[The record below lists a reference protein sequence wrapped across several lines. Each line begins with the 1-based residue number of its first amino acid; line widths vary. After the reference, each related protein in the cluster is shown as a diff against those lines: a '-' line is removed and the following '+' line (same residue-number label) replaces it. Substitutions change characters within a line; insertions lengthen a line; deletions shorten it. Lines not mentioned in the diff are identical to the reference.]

1 MSIPQN
7 YYNYQTNSFPNP
19 DSSLSQNEI
28 KENKS
33 LSYRKRTLEGLSMKP
48 KLYEVQFG
56 EKNPYLLNNLK
67 FGNNIIKTT
76 KYNLLTLLPKNLFY
90 QFTRVSNIYFLVVSI
105 LTCMSFSPKQP
116 ASMIGTFVFVL
127 LFTLC
132 KDGFEDFG
140 RYQQDIKNNNR
151 LVHLLNNGKFIDE
164 KCYKLMPGDIIKI
177 KEDEECTCDILIL
190 KSSNKGGYLYLDT
203 KNLDGETNLKEKMSL
218 EELKD
223 ISLNENEFSNIQGK
237 IETTES
243 DADLNEWEGL
253 LEVNNQ
259 KNIYCCIKNMIL
271 KGCIV
276 KNTKFVYGI
285 VIYVGHHTK
294 IMKNSK
300 KPKPKISKIMK
311 TMNKIMYSLF
321 AFTISICAIFSLCS
335 MKFIDKNSKNYTYI
349 FFFYD
354 PNQKKNKPIFR
365 LIIHFFTFFVSYAQI
380 IPISLYVVMEMIK
393 LFQSFLI
400 KYDYEMFDLNIQ
412 TPSSCRESGLIEEL
426 GQIDFIFS
434 DKTGTL
440 TQNIMEFKKCF
451 INGKVYGAETEF
463 NECNNHK
470 FSINGDMEAY
480 KRLKEKPNNEI
491 EKCDRDILELFFIL
505 LSTCH
510 DVFPENEN
518 GKIIYQGSSPDDIAL
533 VKGAQQLGYEFIEK
547 NFTTIKVYNNINDE
561 LLEFEIYCILPF
573 DSERKRM
580 SVILK
585 DLKNNKYILFSKGSD
600 SVMLQGIQ
608 SYNPL
613 ITKFSYQ
620 KQQEEIEQILNKF
633 SREGLRILIM
643 GFRELSPKYFT
654 SVIKKYNETRKHNP
668 NKLYELYNEI
678 ERDLTF
684 LGCSAIEDKLQEG
697 VPETI
702 NILMTCGIRLWVLTG
717 DKQDTAEQIG
727 RQCHLIDNDMKLFNL
742 STFDGNRN
750 DLYEK
755 MSLLVEQFDLEQF
768 LEENKLDLDQ
778 IMDTLSEEGTIEEQ
792 IGNIALIIDGI
803 TLLNVLNDKHL
814 RKMFFLLG
822 VISKSVI
829 CCRVSPN
836 QKSQVIKLVKS
847 YGNFVTLSIGDGAN
861 DVPMILEASIGIG
874 ISGKEG
880 TQAVRS
886 ADYAIGQFR
895 FLEKLILFY
904 GRNGYIKISKYI
916 CYYFYKNILLVFT
929 ELLFVFYNGFSGQ
942 IFFPDWYATMFN
954 AVFTSWPCLF
964 VFAFEKEHNILT
976 CKKFPVLY
984 RAGPKNILFNLKVF
998 WIYVSYGIIH
1008 SILCFVIPA
1017 YSLKGIVNE
1026 NGNTF
1031 NNWRIA
1037 TVSFS
1042 LVIHVVS
1049 MKLLIISEFWNIF
1062 SLAFTIISVI
1072 FYYTVLVVLCI
1083 PKMGKIFQ
1091 PEIIGV
1097 FKEIFG
1103 SYMSFIIIIFGPLFI
1118 CLPDIIVKQ
1127 IFFTFFPNPSEYLNK
1142 YKKDED
1148 YNKILINENLS
1159 TNKLGIIIIQKNS
1172 KKYTKGYINESK
1184 KWENSNSNSF
1194 KIIHSLKDD
1203 LNNNTKY
1210 PLNDSNFDSKNDN
1223 HIFETLNK
1231 EAINNNTSRKIKKH
1245 IKSETN
1251 IKGKDLFSNNLFNDN
1266 YNDKNSNHPNEII
1279 HSDKQKNVNHLNDF
1293 SENSSM
1299 FNSSKSNSDKVN
1311 VKVIEEEQNNN
1322 SSVLGKQEKLI

>member
-1 MSIPQN
+1 
-7 YYNYQTNSFPNP
+7 
-19 DSSLSQNEI
+19 
-28 KENKS
+28 
-33 LSYRKRTLEGLSMKP
+33 
-48 KLYEVQFG
+48 
-56 EKNPYLLNNLK
+56 
-67 FGNNIIKTT
+67 
-76 KYNLLTLLPKNLFY
+76 
-90 QFTRVSNIYFLVVSI
+90 
-105 LTCMSFSPKQP
+105 
-116 ASMIGTFVFVL
+116 
-127 LFTLC
+127 
-132 KDGFEDFG
+132 
-140 RYQQDIKNNNR
+140 
-151 LVHLLNNGKFIDE
+151 
-164 KCYKLMPGDIIKI
+164 
-177 KEDEECTCDILIL
+177 
-190 KSSNKGGYLYLDT
+190 
-203 KNLDGETNLKEKMSL
+203 
-218 EELKD
+218 
-223 ISLNENEFSNIQGK
+223 
-237 IETTES
+237 
-243 DADLNEWEGL
+243 
-253 LEVNNQ
+253 
-259 KNIYCCIKNMIL
+259 
-271 KGCIV
+271 
-276 KNTKFVYGI
+276 
-285 VIYVGHHTK
+285 
-294 IMKNSK
+294 
-300 KPKPKISKIMK
+300 
-311 TMNKIMYSLF
+311 
-321 AFTISICAIFSLCS
+321 
-335 MKFIDKNSKNYTYI
+335 
-349 FFFYD
+349 
-354 PNQKKNKPIFR
+354 
-365 LIIHFFTFFVSYAQI
+365 
-380 IPISLYVVMEMIK
+380 
-393 LFQSFLI
+393 
-400 KYDYEMFDLNIQ
+400 
-412 TPSSCRESGLIEEL
+412 
-426 GQIDFIFS
+426 
-434 DKTGTL
+434 
-440 TQNIMEFKKCF
+440 
-451 INGKVYGAETEF
+451 
-463 NECNNHK
+463 
-470 FSINGDMEAY
+470 
-480 KRLKEKPNNEI
+480 
-491 EKCDRDILELFFIL
+491 
-505 LSTCH
+505 
-510 DVFPENEN
+510 
-518 GKIIYQGSSPDDIAL
+518 
-533 VKGAQQLGYEFIEK
+533 
-547 NFTTIKVYNNINDE
+547 
-561 LLEFEIYCILPF
+561 
-573 DSERKRM
+573 
-580 SVILK
+580 
-585 DLKNNKYILFSKGSD
+585 
-600 SVMLQGIQ
+600 
-608 SYNPL
+608 
-613 ITKFSYQ
+613 
-620 KQQEEIEQILNKF
+620 
-633 SREGLRILIM
+633 
-643 GFRELSPKYFT
+643 
-654 SVIKKYNETRKHNP
+654 
-668 NKLYELYNEI
+668 
-678 ERDLTF
+678 
-684 LGCSAIEDKLQEG
+684 
-697 VPETI
+697 
-702 NILMTCGIRLWVLTG
+702 
-717 DKQDTAEQIG
+717 
-727 RQCHLIDNDMKLFNL
+727 MKLFNL

-964 VFAFEKEHNILT
+964 VFAFEKEHDILT

-1049 MKLLIISEFWNIF
+1049 IKLLIISEFWNIF
-1062 SLAFTIISVI
+1062 SLGFTIISVI
-1072 FYYTVLVVLCI
+1072 FYYIVLVVLCI
-1083 PKMGKIFQ
+1083 PKMGNIFQ
-1091 PEIIGV
+1091 PEIIGI

-1103 SYMSFIIIIFGPLFI
+1103 NYISFIIIIFGPLFI

-1142 YKKDED
+1142 YKQDED

-1184 KWENSNSNSF
+1184 KLENSNSNSF
-1194 KIIHSLKDD
+1194 KIIQSLKDD

-1210 PLNDSNFDSKNDN
+1210 PLNDSNFDSKNYN

-1231 EAINNNTSRKIKKH
+1231 EALNNNTTRNIKRH

-1251 IKGKDLFSNNLFNDN
+1251 IKGKNLFSNNLFNDN
-1266 YNDKNSNHPNEII
+1266 YNNKNNNHPNEII
-1279 HSDKQKNVNHLNDF
+1279 HSDKQKNVNNLNDF
-1293 SENSSM
+1293 SDNSSM

>member
-1 MSIPQN
+1 M
-7 YYNYQTNSFPNP
+7 
-19 DSSLSQNEI
+19 EI
-28 KENKS
+28 WK
-33 LSYRKRTLEGLSMKP
+33 
-48 KLYEVQFG
+48 
-56 EKNPYLLNNLK
+56 
-67 FGNNIIKTT
+67 
-76 KYNLLTLLPKNLFY
+76 
-90 QFTRVSNIYFLVVSI
+90 
-105 LTCMSFSPKQP
+105 
-116 ASMIGTFVFVL
+116 
-127 LFTLC
+127 
-132 KDGFEDFG
+132 
-140 RYQQDIKNNNR
+140 
-151 LVHLLNNGKFIDE
+151 
-164 KCYKLMPGDIIKI
+164 
-177 KEDEECTCDILIL
+177 
-190 KSSNKGGYLYLDT
+190 
-203 KNLDGETNLKEKMSL
+203 
-218 EELKD
+218 
-223 ISLNENEFSNIQGK
+223 
-237 IETTES
+237 
-243 DADLNEWEGL
+243 
-253 LEVNNQ
+253 
-259 KNIYCCIKNMIL
+259 
-271 KGCIV
+271 
-276 KNTKFVYGI
+276 
-285 VIYVGHHTK
+285 
-294 IMKNSK
+294 
-300 KPKPKISKIMK
+300 
-311 TMNKIMYSLF
+311 
-321 AFTISICAIFSLCS
+321 
-335 MKFIDKNSKNYTYI
+335 
-349 FFFYD
+349 
-354 PNQKKNKPIFR
+354 
-365 LIIHFFTFFVSYAQI
+365 
-380 IPISLYVVMEMIK
+380 
-393 LFQSFLI
+393 
-400 KYDYEMFDLNIQ
+400 
-412 TPSSCRESGLIEEL
+412 
-426 GQIDFIFS
+426 
-434 DKTGTL
+434 
-440 TQNIMEFKKCF
+440 
-451 INGKVYGAETEF
+451 
-463 NECNNHK
+463 
-470 FSINGDMEAY
+470 
-480 KRLKEKPNNEI
+480 
-491 EKCDRDILELFFIL
+491 

-518 GKIIYQGSSPDDIAL
+518 GNIIYQGSSPDDIAL

-547 NFTTIKVYNNINDE
+547 NFTTIKVYNSINDE

-964 VFAFEKEHNILT
+964 VFAFEKEHDILT

-1049 MKLLIISEFWNIF
+1049 IKLLIISEFWNIF
-1062 SLAFTIISVI
+1062 SLGFTIISVI
-1072 FYYTVLVVLCI
+1072 FYYIVLVVLCI
-1083 PKMGKIFQ
+1083 PKMGNIFQ
-1091 PEIIGV
+1091 PEIIGI

-1103 SYMSFIIIIFGPLFI
+1103 NYISFIIIIFGPLFI

-1142 YKKDED
+1142 YKQDED

-1184 KWENSNSNSF
+1184 KLENSNSNSF
-1194 KIIHSLKDD
+1194 KIIQSLKDD

-1210 PLNDSNFDSKNDN
+1210 PLNDSNFDSKNYN

-1231 EAINNNTSRKIKKH
+1231 EALNNNTTRNIKKY

-1251 IKGKDLFSNNLFNDN
+1251 IKGKNLFSNNLFNDN
-1266 YNDKNSNHPNEII
+1266 YNNKNNNHPNEII
-1279 HSDKQKNVNHLNDF
+1279 HSDKQKNVNNLNDF
-1293 SENSSM
+1293 SDNSSM